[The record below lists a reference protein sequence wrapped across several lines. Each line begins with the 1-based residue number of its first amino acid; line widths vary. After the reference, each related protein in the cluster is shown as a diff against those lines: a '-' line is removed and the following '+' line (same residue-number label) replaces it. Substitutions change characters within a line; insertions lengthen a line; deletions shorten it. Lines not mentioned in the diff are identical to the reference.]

1 MSLSSSAG
9 ADLPGRLI
17 ERTINTTK
25 TILDVL
31 NMDQPLWKDDLNPR
45 FIASNAIP
53 LRLESR
59 IFKDQYASDRNSHTA
74 QWRLSEC
81 FFFSAV
87 EGNIRPRSRID
98 LDVHVKRD
106 HGPGGFVAV
115 DDVSHTFAKIPM
127 TIFERVRPCG

>member
-1 MSLSSSAG
+1 MSLSSP

-25 TILDVL
+25 VILDVL
-31 NMDQPLWKDDLNPR
+31 NMGQPLWKDDLNPR

-81 FFFSAV
+81 LFLNAF
-87 EGNIRPRSRID
+87 EENIRPRFGID
-98 LDVHVKRD
+98 LDIHVKRD
-106 HGPGGFVAV
+106 HRPGSFVAV
-115 DDVSHTFAKIPM
+115 DDVSRTFAEISM
-127 TIFERVRPCG
+127 TIFERIRPCG